1 MMFVL
6 CCAVMVLSVVTIA
19 LLIRLA
25 VIKREMRRTA
35 RELVSNRDPEYNR
48 LLTVTLVDKDLSELI
63 NELNRGIVYQ
73 RKLKDGNEKSERLL
87 KQSVSDIAHDLRT
100 PLTVISGSLQL
111 MEMEELSGTKS
122 REYIRICREKTDR
135 LKKMADDFF
144 EMSLLESEQTVII
157 PEKVDAVKL
166 MMQFIADNESVI
178 REKGLVPDIRLPQ
191 KNVVLRGDTRMIV
204 RVLENLLNNVMKY
217 AQDTFRIE
225 MAESED
231 LFRITFANRADSL
244 EQSDVD
250 RLFDR
255 TYRADKARQNGGAGL
270 GLYIV
275 KLLMEKQGGRVSA
288 KLENG
293 ELSLSVWFEIYND
306 LHV

>member
-6 CCAVMVLSVVTIA
+6 CCAVMVLSVITIA

-35 RELVSNRDPEYNR
+35 KELVSNRDLEYNR

-73 RKLKDGNEKSERLL
+73 RKLKDGNERSERLL

-122 REYIRICREKTDR
+122 REYIRVCREKTDR

-225 MAESED
+225 MAEVED
-231 LFRITFANRADSL
+231 SFRITFANRVDSL

-275 KLLMEKQGGRVSA
+275 KLLMEKQGGKVSA

-293 ELSLSVWFEIYND
+293 ELSLSVWFEIYTEINF
-306 LHV
+306 

>member
-122 REYIRICREKTDR
+122 REYIRVCREKTDR

-293 ELSLSVWFEIYND
+293 ELLLSVWFEIYTES
-306 LHV
+306 

>member
-1 MMFVL
+1 MIFVL
-6 CCAVMVLSVVTIA
+6 CCAVMVLSVVTIV
-19 LLIRLA
+19 LTIRLA
-25 VIKREMRRTA
+25 VIKREMRRTTN
-35 RELVSNRDPEYNR
+35 ELVSNRDPEYNR

-73 RKLKDGNEKSERLL
+73 RKLKDGNERSERLL

-122 REYIRICREKTDR
+122 REYIRVCREKTDR

-157 PEKVDAVKL
+157 PEKVDAIKL

-191 KNVVLRGDTRMIV
+191 KNVILRGDTRMIV

-217 AQDTFRIE
+217 AQNTFRIE
-225 MAESED
+225 MAESGD
-231 LFRITFANRADSL
+231 LFCITFVNRADSL

-275 KLLMEKQGGRVSA
+275 KLLMEKQGGKVSA
-288 KLENG
+288 ELKNG
-293 ELSLSVWFEIYND
+293 ELSLSVWFEIYTEINF
-306 LHV
+306 

>member
-1 MMFVL
+1 MFVL
-6 CCAVMVLSVVTIA
+6 CCAVMVLSIVTIA
-19 LLIRLA
+19 LMIRLA

-35 RELVSNRDPEYNR
+35 KELVSNRDPEYNR

-63 NELNRGIVYQ
+63 NELNQGIVYQ

-122 REYIRICREKTDR
+122 REYIRVCREKTNR

-157 PEKVDAVKL
+157 PESVDAVKL

-225 MAESED
+225 MAESEN
-231 LFRITFANRADSL
+231 LFRITFVNHADSL

-275 KLLMEKQGGRVSA
+275 KLLMEKQGGKVSA
-288 KLENG
+288 ELKNG
-293 ELSLSVWFEIYND
+293 ELLLSVWFELYTES
-306 LHV
+306 

>member
-1 MMFVL
+1 MIFVL
-6 CCAVMVLSVVTIA
+6 CCTVMVLGVVTIV
-19 LLIRLA
+19 LTIRLS
-25 VIKREMRRTA
+25 VIKREIRRTA
-35 RELVSNRDPEYNR
+35 KELVSNRDPEYNR

-73 RKLKDGNEKSERLL
+73 RKLKEGNERSEHLL

-191 KNVVLRGDTRMIV
+191 KNVILRGDTRMIV

-217 AQDTFRIE
+217 ARDTFRIE
-225 MAESED
+225 MAESEN
-231 LFRITFANRADSL
+231 LFRITFVNCANSL

-288 KLENG
+288 KLENS
-293 ELSLSVWFEIYND
+293 ELSLSVWFEIYTEP
-306 LHV
+306 

>member
-6 CCAVMVLSVVTIA
+6 CCAVMVLSIVTIA
-19 LLIRLA
+19 LMIRLA

-35 RELVSNRDPEYNR
+35 KELVCNRDPEYNR
-48 LLTVTLVDKDLSELI
+48 LLTVTLVDRDLSELI

-111 MEMEELSGTKS
+111 MELEELSGTKS
-122 REYIRICREKTDR
+122 REYIRVCREKTDR

-191 KNVVLRGDTRMIV
+191 KSVVLRGDTRMIV

-217 AQDTFRIE
+217 AQDSFRIE
-225 MAESED
+225 MAESGD
-231 LFRITFANRADSL
+231 LFRITFVNRADSL

-275 KLLMEKQGGRVSA
+275 KLLMEKQGGRVLA
-288 KLENG
+288 ELENG
-293 ELSLSVWFEIYND
+293 ELLLSVWFEIYTD
-306 LHV
+306 L

>member
-6 CCAVMVLSVVTIA
+6 CCAVMVLSIVTIA
-19 LLIRLA
+19 LMIRLA

-35 RELVSNRDPEYNR
+35 KELVCNRDPEYNR
-48 LLTVTLVDKDLSELI
+48 LLTVTLVDRDLSELI

-111 MEMEELSGTKS
+111 MELEELSGTKS
-122 REYIRICREKTDR
+122 REYIRVCREKTDR

-217 AQDTFRIE
+217 AQDSFRIE
-225 MAESED
+225 MAESGD

-244 EQSDVD
+244 EQPDVD

-288 KLENG
+288 ELENG
-293 ELSLSVWFEIYND
+293 ELLLSVWFEIYTD
-306 LHV
+306 L